1 MFGLEEQSVRR
12 SGHSWPPIAPI
23 AACPAATSPD
33 TDALLVTLQH
43 AAACRRSPRAAEVP
57 WVHRVATGQVRR
69 VARPGQAGDG
79 ASGHQP
85 GQDSRQLATDWRIAG
100 N

>member
-12 SGHSWPPIAPI
+12 SGPSWPPIAPI

-43 AAACRRSPRAAEVP
+43 AAACRRSPRAGGGAVGAP
-57 WVHRVATGQVRR
+57 GGHWPGAPGGQV
-69 VARPGQAGDG
+69 
-79 ASGHQP
+79 S
-85 GQDSRQLATDWRIAG
+85 W
-100 N
+100 